1 MFNSI
6 SEDIHQQK
14 DGLHR
19 LDAPGGSGKTH
30 LANLTLASVRKENKI
45 AIATAL
51 SEIAAIILRL
61 GKTFHCQFGASI
73 PIHSDST
80 SNLKLAS
87 KEAQMIIKAAV
98 TMVDEVSM
106 MHWKL
111 LTLLD
116 RFLKT
121 LMKNNKDMG
130 GKVVILMGD
139 LRQCP
144 PVVTGGNIP
153 AIVSALVVNADVW
166 SQFTIHNL

>member
-6 SEDIHQQK
+6 SDDIHQGNV
-14 DGLHR
+14 GLHR

-30 LANLTLASVRKENKI
+30 LSNLILTSVRKENKI

-51 SEIAAIILRL
+51 SGIAATILRL
-61 GKTFHCQFGASI
+61 GKTFHRQFGAPI
-73 PIHSDST
+73 PILSDST

-87 KEAQMIIKAAV
+87 KEAQMIIKVAV
-98 TMVDEVSM
+98 IMVDEVSM
-106 MHWKL
+106 MHWKF

-130 GKVVILMGD
+130 GKVVILIGY
-139 LRQCP
+139 LR
-144 PVVTGGNIP
+144 
-153 AIVSALVVNADVW
+153 
-166 SQFTIHNL
+166 